1 VKLREDHSITK
12 VIDNIARCAIAS
24 VPHLVVVLDC
34 DAEDEMEVMPTLSVN
49 AQPNSFRG

>member
-24 VPHLVVVLDC
+24 IPHLVVVLDY
-34 DAEDEMEVMPTLSVN
+34 DTEDKTEVKPTLSVN